1 MDERECAQSDGF
13 EIDEARL
20 VEGADER
27 AGIRNRAL
35 DGGLVAR
42 IGAQIAGAQFMR
54 GKQRHAA
61 REIEDQIA
69 GRGRAVARRPEHELR
84 ARGGRRQRVIVDRK
98 FELPEMS
105 ARVADR
111 ALEHGK
117 FVGPARHHVAGPGEK
132 HGDVETIGETLRGLD
147 GDLVAAIDQ
156 RDAAALQ
163 RHQRDRRHVFA
174 RCGNQRRGFWSRRGG
189 VLRPAAGLADVDE
202 GELGLRRILRDFPKQ
217 RRFLGAGDRDRRAVG
232 ERLP

>member
-1 MDERECAQSDGF
+1 MHPVIEERECAQSDSSKLIKRGLSKVPTS
-13 EIDEARL
+13 A
-20 VEGADER
+20 

-54 GKQRHAA
+54 GKQRSAA
-61 REIEDQIA
+61 GEIEDQIA
-69 GRGRAVARRPEHELR
+69 GRGRAVARRPEHEFR
-84 ARGGRRQRVIVDRK
+84 ARGGRGQRVIVDRK

-105 ARVADR
+105 AGIADR

-117 FVGPARHHVAGPGEK
+117 FVGPARRHVAGPGQK
-132 HGDVETIGETLRGLD
+132 HGNVQTIGETLRRLD
-147 GDLVAAIDQ
+147 GNLVAAIDQ
-156 RDAAALQ
+156 CDAAALE

-174 RCGNQRRGFWSRRGG
+174 RCGNQRCGFWTRCRSI
-189 VLRPAAGLADVDE
+189 LRPAAGLADVDE

-217 RRFLGAGDRDRRAVG
+217 RLLPGCRR
-232 ERLP
+232 P